1 METAGV
7 DDEAIA
13 ASNEIVDNVDNDTSP
28 TAIEGAE
35 QLASQEKKGTDS
47 GKIADQTVDENPPDV
62 PSERVVTPAESDH
75 TEEAEE
81 EIVVDGELSLF
92 SFC

>member
-1 METAGV
+1 METADV

-13 ASNEIVDNVDNDTSP
+13 ASNEIVDSVDNDTSP
-28 TAIEGAE
+28 TAIEGTE
-35 QLASQEKKGTDS
+35 QLASQETKATDA
-47 GKIADQTVDENPPDV
+47 GETADQTVDENPPDV
-62 PSERVVTPAESDH
+62 PAERVVTPTESDH